1 MNDKIIKCKLCEV
14 EMKEF
19 EGNNPQPLLA
29 DFEDR
34 VCRDCNDYV
43 TATRLLLRSLDPY
56 EHELVCFYIASVMKT
71 ASSLKRSRLKAYKQ
85 TGFSAYISGGD

>member
-19 EGNNPQPLLA
+19 EGNNPQPLLEN
-29 DFEDR
+29 FEDR

-43 TATRLLLRSLDPY
+43 SASRILLRGLDR
-56 EHELVCFYIASVMKT
+56 EAHEGVCSIIASVMQT
-71 ASSLKRSRLKAYKQ
+71 ASSLKRSRLKAYEQLKELKK
-85 TGFSAYISGGD
+85 ID

>member
-19 EGNNPQPLLA
+19 EGNNPQPLLEN
-29 DFEDR
+29 FEDR

-43 TATRLLLRSLDPY
+43 TASRILLRGIKPKE
-56 EHELVCFYIASVMKT
+56 EHEWVCAMIARVIQT
-71 ASSLKRSRLKAYKQ
+71 ASSLKRSRLKNYEQLKEL
-85 TGFSAYISGGD
+85 SK

>member
-19 EGNNPQPLLA
+19 EGNNPQPLLEN
-29 DFEDR
+29 FEDR

-43 TATRLLLRSLDPY
+43 TASRILLRGLDREY
-56 EHELVCFYIASVMKT
+56 NEWVCALISSVMKM
-71 ASSLKRSRLKAYKQ
+71 ASSLKQSRLGAYEYLKELKE
-85 TGFSAYISGGD
+85 SE

>member
-29 DFEDR
+29 NFEDR

-43 TATRLLLRSLDPY
+43 TATRLLLRNVSEIEYD
-56 EHELVCFYIASVMKT
+56 LVCFYIASVMKT
-71 ASSLKRSRLKAYKQ
+71 ASSLKRSRLKAFEQLKELKE
-85 TGFSAYISGGD
+85 SE

>member
-19 EGNNPQPLLA
+19 ESNNPQPLLEN
-29 DFEDR
+29 FEDR

-43 TATRLLLRSLDPY
+43 SASRILLRGLDS
-56 EHELVCFYIASVMKT
+56 EAHEGVCSIIASVMQM
-71 ASSLKRSRLKAYKQ
+71 ASSLKRSRLQAYEQLKELNK
-85 TGFSAYISGGD
+85 

>member
-19 EGNNPQPLLA
+19 ESNNPQPLLEN
-29 DFEDR
+29 FEDR

-43 TATRLLLRSLDPY
+43 SASRILLRGLDR
-56 EHELVCFYIASVMKT
+56 EAHEGVCSIIASVMQM
-71 ASSLKRSRLKAYKQ
+71 ASSLKRSRLQAYEQLKELNK
-85 TGFSAYISGGD
+85 

>member
-19 EGNNPQPLLA
+19 EGNNPQPLLE

-43 TATRLLLRSLDPY
+43 TASRILLRGLDREP
-56 EHELVCFYIASVMKT
+56 HEGVCSIIASVMQM
-71 ASSLKRSRLKAYKQ
+71 ASSLKRNRLKAYEQLKELKE
-85 TGFSAYISGGD
+85 SE

>member
-19 EGNNPQPLLA
+19 EGNNPQPLLEN
-29 DFEDR
+29 FKDR

-43 TATRLLLRSLDPY
+43 TAIRILFRGLDRE
-56 EHELVCFYIASVMKT
+56 EHYRVCSVIESVMRM
-71 ASSLKRSRLKAYKQ
+71 AGSLK
-85 TGFSAYISGGD
+85 

>member
-19 EGNNPQPLLA
+19 EGNNPQPLLEN
-29 DFEDR
+29 FEDR

-71 ASSLKRSRLKAYKQ
+71 ASSLKRSRLQAYEQLKELKK
-85 TGFSAYISGGD
+85 IE

>member
-19 EGNNPQPLLA
+19 EGNNPQPLLEN
-29 DFEDR
+29 FEDR

-43 TATRLLLRSLDPY
+43 SASRILLRGLD
-56 EHELVCFYIASVMKT
+56 HEAHEGVCSIIASVMQM
-71 ASSLKRSRLKAYKQ
+71 ASSLKRSRLKAYEQLKELKK
-85 TGFSAYISGGD
+85 